1 MRLNRITMYIL
12 VGFMCF
18 ALGIA
23 NAAEPARPKVDQA
36 FSPEKE
42 ERIIQLAAFPVDVV
56 FENLKAP
63 EFTSEEEYLNK
74 AIYRAFDGRKAE
86 AVELALGYVK
96 SGQIQKSE
104 EGPQNLY
111 VAKKIFEIFPEESL
125 EGLLDLYGSGGPKV
139 RRNVI
144 YVIGQM
150 AGGEP
155 VRALLI
161 HALDDTSFCEDVLE
175 ETIGDPMRICDVAY
189 NQLVIR
195 YKVQGV
201 LRAIGTSHNTKV
213 RDYHI
218 EILKNS
224 SM

>member
-1 MRLNRITMYIL
+1 MRRNMITMHVL
-12 VGFMCF
+12 VGFVCF

-23 NAAEPARPKVDQA
+23 NAAEPKRPNVDQV

-42 ERIIQLAAFPVDVV
+42 ERISQLAEFSVQTV
-56 FENLKAP
+56 FENLKGP
-63 EFTSEEEYLNK
+63 DFTAEEEYLNK
-74 AIYRAFDGRKAE
+74 AVQRAFNGRNAE
-86 AVELALGYVK
+86 AVQLALGYVK
-96 SGQIQKSE
+96 SGQIQKMPD
-104 EGPQNLY
+104 GPQQLY
-111 VAKKIFEIFPEESL
+111 VAKKVLEVFADEALES
-125 EGLLDLYGSGGPKV
+125 LLDLYGSGGPKV

-144 YVIGQM
+144 YVVGQM

-161 HALDDTSFCEDVLE
+161 HALEDTSSCEDVLE

-195 YKVQGV
+195 YRVQGV
-201 LRAIGTSHNTKV
+201 LRAIGTSHSIMV
-213 RDYHI
+213 RDHHI
-218 EILKNS
+218 GILKNS